1 LASISASLDRSSV
14 DHDYHVVFFNQVL
27 KGISLFPNESVSIKE
42 SYDKILSL
50 TAGNDSL
57 KPLYDILPKNIE
69 GWLNPT
75 FKNVISALREYSTL
89 WNEISTSFN
98 KIPDFDYVGTLDQ
111 IHKHN
116 TVKLA
121 AQLDQKVI
129 SFTQTSKNDAHTL
142 KAIIR
147 KKQRFPKDKFEALKR
162 AFPVIISGIRDY
174 AEFIPLERGLFD
186 IVIIDEASQVSIA
199 QAFPAFVRSNKM
211 VVLGDP
217 KQFSNVKTST
227 ASNEIN
233 QGYLTSIYSTL
244 DREVLNDTALNE
256 RVRKFNIRTSV
267 LDFVAPI
274 ANFHIALKKHFRG
287 YPELISF
294 SSKYFYNNG
303 LQAVKIRG
311 TPISDVIR
319 FSIVEQPSEAIKKN
333 INEDEAEAILAE
345 IRSIAS
351 MGIKRTVGVITP
363 FTEQQRFLLGHIQKQ
378 PDGIELSEKLKLKI
392 MTFDS
397 CQGEE
402 RDIILYSTVATN
414 DKDRLKYIFP
424 SSLDGDDVEENLRQ
438 QRLNVGLSRA
448 KERIHFFLSK
458 PIEDFTGA
466 FGIALR
472 HYNSL
477 AENLKELPSDEELDP
492 NSPMEKTLLNWLR
505 QTSFYQQK
513 FQNIEVDAQFKI
525 GEYLKQLNP
534 NYRYPLYKGKHAL
547 WAAGT
552 LLSNAYVDLV
562 V

>member
-1 LASISASLDRSSV
+1 
-14 DHDYHVVFFNQVL
+14 
-27 KGISLFPNESVSIKE
+27 
-42 SYDKILSL
+42 
-50 TAGNDSL
+50 
-57 KPLYDILPKNIE
+57 
-69 GWLNPT
+69 
-75 FKNVISALREYSTL
+75 
-89 WNEISTSFN
+89 
-98 KIPDFDYVGTLDQ
+98 
-111 IHKHN
+111 
-116 TVKLA
+116 
-121 AQLDQKVI
+121 
-129 SFTQTSKNDAHTL
+129 
-142 KAIIR
+142 
-147 KKQRFPKDKFEALKR
+147 
-162 AFPVIISGIRDY
+162 
-174 AEFIPLERGLFD
+174 
-186 IVIIDEASQVSIA
+186 
-199 QAFPAFVRSNKM
+199 
-211 VVLGDP
+211 
-217 KQFSNVKTST
+217 
-227 ASNEIN
+227 
-233 QGYLTSIYSTL
+233 
-244 DREVLNDTALNE
+244 
-256 RVRKFNIRTSV
+256 V